1 MSASGA
7 SGHGGAAR
15 GHGGSER
22 GHGGADRGHHHQNR
36 PGQSD
41 RNAEKKPKETLFDLA
56 RYLDKVMHV
65 KFVGGREASGTL
77 KGYDALLNL
86 VLDCT
91 TELPRGD
98 SDEPTRSEE
107 KRELGLVVCRG
118 PSIVMLCPEGME
130 PISNPFVSAADGE

>member
-1 MSASGA
+1 MSNSGSA
-7 SGHGGAAR
+7 GPA
-15 GHGGSER
+15 GS
-22 GHGGADRGHHHQNR
+22 DRAYPPNR
-36 PGQSD
+36 PD
-41 RNAEKKPKETLFDLA
+41 NRTEKKPKETLFDLA

-65 KFVGGREASGTL
+65 KFVGGREASGVL

-86 VLDCT
+86 VLDST

-98 SDEPTRSEE
+98 SDEPTKLTEE

-130 PISNPFVSAADGE
+130 PISNPFVTAGE